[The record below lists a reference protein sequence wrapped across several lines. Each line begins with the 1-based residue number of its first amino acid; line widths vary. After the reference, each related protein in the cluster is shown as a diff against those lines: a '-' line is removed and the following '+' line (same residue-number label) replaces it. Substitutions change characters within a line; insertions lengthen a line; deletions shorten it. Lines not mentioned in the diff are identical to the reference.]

1 MISNFFQGKEQTQEQ
16 FFHTFNELF
25 QSGKQIVLTADRY
38 PGDMKGLTDRLLSR
52 FKSGLSVDVQ
62 QPNYETRVA
71 ILMDKAEQNGVEIP
85 FDAIE
90 FMARHLKNNIRELE
104 STIIRLLAH
113 ASLTNQEIDFGL
125 IKKVVKERL
134 GNKPLNEITVEDITN
149 RVADITKLSTSE
161 LVGPSR
167 RKPIAEARQV
177 AIYLCREILN
187 TSLVSIGLHF
197 GGRDHSTV
205 IHACN
210 KVEKMVSEEDRMRS
224 LVGELKKE
232 FSFGVN

>member
-1 MISNFFQGKEQTQEQ
+1 M
-16 FFHTFNELF
+16 
-25 QSGKQIVLTADRY
+25 
-38 PGDMKGLTDRLLSR
+38 
-52 FKSGLSVDVQ
+52 
-62 QPNYETRVA
+62 
-71 ILMDKAEQNGVEIP
+71 
-85 FDAIE
+85 
-90 FMARHLKNNIRELE
+90 
-104 STIIRLLAH
+104 
-113 ASLTNQEIDFGL
+113 
-125 IKKVVKERL
+125 KERL

>member
-1 MISNFFQGKEQTQEQ
+1 
-16 FFHTFNELF
+16 
-25 QSGKQIVLTADRY
+25 
-38 PGDMKGLTDRLLSR
+38 MKGLTDRLLSR